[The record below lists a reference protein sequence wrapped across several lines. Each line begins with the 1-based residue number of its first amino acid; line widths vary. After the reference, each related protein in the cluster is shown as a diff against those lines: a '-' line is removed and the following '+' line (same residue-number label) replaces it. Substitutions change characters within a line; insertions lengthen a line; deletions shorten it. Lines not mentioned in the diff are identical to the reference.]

1 MVQMYRTALGTAL
14 HGDSLETMRSLQSGS
29 VQLALTSPPFPLT
42 FRKRKP
48 YSSVGER
55 EFVDWFIP
63 YATECLR
70 LLKDDGSFVIDLGG
84 VWNKGTATKSL
95 YQQRLLLALC
105 DQVGFHFAQD
115 FYWHNPA
122 VLPAPAEWVNI
133 RRIRVKSSVDL
144 ILWLSKTPEPK
155 ADNRRVLRAYSRD
168 MLRLIDKGY
177 KAKVRP
183 SGHNITGKFQKN
195 LGGSIPPN
203 LLEFGNNDSNSAY
216 IKGCQAAG
224 LPVHP
229 ARFPS
234 ALPDFFVK
242 LCTEEA
248 DMVLDPFAGSNVTG
262 EAAERLGR
270 KWIAIE
276 LAEEYLQGSRF
287 RFPGTPAQQTRSQAL
302 AAVDDRRREVVTS
315 RAPLPSTASPTRLRR
330 FAAWRPFGGN
340 GRAWRT
346 SSSTKA
352 AAR

>member
-1 MVQMYRTALGTAL
+1 MCALPS
-14 HGDSLETMRSLQSGS
+14 DS

-48 YSSVGER
+48 YESVGEQ
-55 EFVDWFIP
+55 EFVEWFVP
-63 YATECLR
+63 YAVECRR

-95 YQQRLLLALC
+95 YQHRLLLALC
-105 DQVGFHFAQD
+105 DHVGFRFAQD

-122 VLPAPAEWVNI
+122 VLPAPAEWVNV
-133 RRIRVKSSVDL
+133 RRIRVKSSVNL
-144 ILWLSKTPEPK
+144 VFWLSKTPHPK

-177 KAKVRP
+177 KAKARP

-203 LLEFGNNDSNSAY
+203 LLEYGNNDSNSAY

-229 ARFPS
+229 ARFPTP
-234 ALPDFFVK
+234 LPEFFIN
-242 LCTEEA
+242 LCTEQG
-248 DMVLDPFAGSNVTG
+248 DLVLDPFAGSNVTG

-270 KWIAIE
+270 RWIAIE
-276 LAEEYLQGSRF
+276 LAKEYLLGSKF
-287 RFPGTPAQQTRSQAL
+287 RFPGLLLKQARSHTRT
-302 AAVDDRRREVVTS
+302 RR
-315 RAPLPSTASPTRLRR
+315 A
-330 FAAWRPFGGN
+330 
-340 GRAWRT
+340 
-346 SSSTKA
+346 
-352 AAR
+352 